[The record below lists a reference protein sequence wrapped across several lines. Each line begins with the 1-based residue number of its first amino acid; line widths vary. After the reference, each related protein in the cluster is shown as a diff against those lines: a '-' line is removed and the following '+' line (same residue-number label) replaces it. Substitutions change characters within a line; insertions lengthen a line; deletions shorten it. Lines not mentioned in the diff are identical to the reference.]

1 MGVQR
6 TGEEARTGGFL
17 PIRYGMCSGNRRR
30 PGAGAAG
37 RRSTPGSWRRG
48 RTCVPSA
55 GRRKNEREWSEARRY
70 MTLLEMSVE
79 YRAQAQVLRRRISEL
94 ELRRAN
100 EPDATERLVLED
112 RIRILETMWREA
124 RDLAVVTERYY
135 DRGYWRN
142 VKYAI

>member
-1 MGVQR
+1 
-6 TGEEARTGGFL
+6 
-17 PIRYGMCSGNRRR
+17 
-30 PGAGAAG
+30 
-37 RRSTPGSWRRG
+37 
-48 RTCVPSA
+48 
-55 GRRKNEREWSEARRY
+55 

-79 YRAQAQVLRRRISEL
+79 YRAQARVLRRRISEL

-100 EPDATERLVLED
+100 ERDAAERLVLED